1 MSEVITV
8 PDIGDFESVEII
20 EVLVKEGD
28 AINKDDPIVTL
39 ESDKSSVEVP
49 SPYAGIISK
58 LNVKVG
64 DKVSKGSLL
73 ASLENGSGNS
83 KKEIKETKIVEPK
96 NEENSLQQKIV
107 ETPKIIKKVF
117 AQAASKDD
125 LDPLETREWI
135 ESLNAI
141 IENDGPSRAS
151 YLLNKVITE
160 AYTAGLVLPDTRTTP
175 YVNTIPTE
183 LEARS
188 PGDQNIEKKLRAY
201 VRWNAA
207 AMVVKANK
215 ISSELGGHI
224 GTFASAATLA
234 LPKMVPAHSASQAP
248 PTTCRKTSSISTPA
262 WWSSEGQAGWSTETT
277 QATSPTTESSATTA
291 PTTRL

>member
-1 MSEVITV
+1 MSNIITV

-28 AINKDDPIVTL
+28 TINKDDPIVTL

-49 SPYAGIISK
+49 SPFTGTISK

-64 DKVSKGSLL
+64 DKVSKGSPL

-83 KKEIKETKIVEPK
+83 IAEIKETKIVEPK
-96 NEENSLQQKIV
+96 NEGDSVQQKIV

-125 LDPLETREWI
+125 LDPLETKEWI

-188 PGDQNIEKKLRAY
+188 PGDQNIEIKL
-201 VRWNAA
+201 
-207 AMVVKANK
+207 VVSLVV
-215 ISSELGGHI
+215 I
-224 GTFASAATLA
+224 
-234 LPKMVPAHSASQAP
+234 
-248 PTTCRKTSSISTPA
+248 
-262 WWSSEGQAGWSTETT
+262 
-277 QATSPTTESSATTA
+277 
-291 PTTRL
+291 

>member
-28 AINKDDPIVTL
+28 TINKDDPIVTL

-49 SPYAGIISK
+49 SPYTGIISK

-64 DKVSKGSLL
+64 DKVSKGSPLV
-73 ASLENGSGNS
+73 SLENGSGTS
-83 KKEIKETKIVEPK
+83 KNIIQETKIEEQK
-96 NEENSLQQKIV
+96 TSENSSRENTT

-135 ESLNAI
+135 DSLNAI

-207 AMVVKANK
+207 AIVVKANK
-215 ISSELGGHI
+215 ISS
-224 GTFASAATLA
+224 
-234 LPKMVPAHSASQAP
+234 
-248 PTTCRKTSSISTPA
+248 
-262 WWSSEGQAGWSTETT
+262 
-277 QATSPTTESSATTA
+277 
-291 PTTRL
+291 

>member
-1 MSEVITV
+1 MLDILV

-28 AINKDDPIVTL
+28 SINKDDPIVTL

-49 SPYAGIISK
+49 SPYAGTISK

-64 DKVSKGSLL
+64 DKVSKGSPL
-73 ASLENGSGNS
+73 ASLENSFENS
-83 KKEIKETKIVEPK
+83 KTELNETRIVEQK
-96 NEENSLQQKIV
+96 NEENLSQQKKIV

-125 LDPLETREWI
+125 FDPLETREWI

-151 YLLNKVITE
+151 YLLNKIITE

-175 YVNTIPTE
+175 YVNTIPT
-183 LEARS
+183 
-188 PGDQNIEKKLRAY
+188 
-201 VRWNAA
+201 
-207 AMVVKANK
+207 
-215 ISSELGGHI
+215 
-224 GTFASAATLA
+224 
-234 LPKMVPAHSASQAP
+234 
-248 PTTCRKTSSISTPA
+248 
-262 WWSSEGQAGWSTETT
+262 
-277 QATSPTTESSATTA
+277 
-291 PTTRL
+291 